1 MSKAIKTG
9 IYFRRPLFLTLSL
22 SLASFAFSVFLTGSG
37 KLCLGVSLLAVS
49 FLCALFMLLPRVCKT
64 RVLHISLTLILVA
77 LPLLLSYRAVDS
89 VEALC
94 REERDKPIQ
103 ATMVI
108 ESLVSKFEGG
118 GFYRAR
124 LVTLGAIETD
134 AAVLVY
140 ISQDDTPSK
149 NDTLTASIKLS
160 PIKEDEFSNYYMADG
175 IIFKATIQETLA
187 YQSSGQQ
194 PLTESK
200 LFVAK
205 RLQHLF
211 MTKTDKESATLIS
224 ALFLGDK
231 SDLSDRT
238 SLDFR
243 RLGISHLAA
252 VSGLHISIL
261 IYGLESIL
269 HLFKTP
275 RLARTVISILLLLFY
290 LLLIGFPISALRA
303 AAMFMLVILSYYI
316 GGRYDSLTALALV
329 AVLFCFLSP
338 YTVYDLAFWLSV
350 TATAGVLIVVSKEEI
365 EEKST
370 EEFVVPPIPMSTLKG
385 FFKRSKSAVFSYI
398 KNSLLISFG
407 AICATLPI
415 TACVFGYFS
424 LLSAFATLALTPLVQ
439 LLMYGAVLFPL
450 LCFFP
455 PFCFLIKL
463 TAHLAL
469 TVISSLS
476 SINHTVLSMNNPLT
490 KWLLILTVCTLFLFK
505 IFPITKALVR
515 RAVYASLAL
524 LLSVYLCVIGFT
536 RYREQSFDFLQYS
549 SNEIVTIRSHGEV
562 SVFMLKSFQADY
574 VLSILDT
581 YESLYL
587 DRLILTKCN
596 NQSPNELRTLLST
609 VKTETVFL
617 PEPQSFGEKHLADE
631 LQSAIRD
638 NGVSC
643 RFYKKDTETALGDS
657 FYMTD
662 FSAEPHDE
670 DDRLLRI
677 THNETQILYAIPS
690 AYSDA
695 ATPVVSVPYQEAD
708 ILILGRMYVPRNQ
721 NIIINIPLPRLKLLI
736 NANQKA
742 TVQIAASDEHSFR
755 YLQAPAKLSY
765 SLDSQ

>member
-9 IYFRRPLFLTLSL
+9 IYFRRPLFLTLSF

-37 KLCLGVSLLAVS
+37 KLFFGISLLAAS
-49 FLCALFMLLPRVCKT
+49 FLCALFLLLPRVRKT
-64 RVLHISLTLILVA
+64 RVLHISLTLMLVA
-77 LPLLLSYRAVDS
+77 LPLLLSYKAVDS
-89 VEALC
+89 VEGLC
-94 REERDKPIQ
+94 REDRDKPIW
-103 ATMVI
+103 ATMTV
-108 ESLVSKFEGG
+108 ESLVSEFEGG

-124 LVTLGAIETD
+124 LITLGAIDTD

-140 ISQDDTPSK
+140 ISHDDTPSK
-149 NDTLTASIKLS
+149 NDILTASIKLY
-160 PIKEDEFSNYYMADG
+160 PTKEDKFSNYYMADG
-175 IIFKATIQETLA
+175 IMLKATIQEMLA
-187 YQSSGQQ
+187 YQSSGQP

-200 LFVAK
+200 LFLAE

-211 MTKTDKESATLIS
+211 MRKTDKESGALIS

-238 SLDFR
+238 TLDFR

-261 IYGLESIL
+261 IYGLETIL
-269 HLFKTP
+269 RLFKTP

-290 LLLIGFPISALRA
+290 LLLIGFPVSALRA

-329 AVLFCFLSP
+329 ALLFCFLSP

-350 TATAGVLIVVSKEEI
+350 TATAGVLIVISKEEI
-365 EEKST
+365 KEKPT
-370 EEFVVPPIPMSTLKG
+370 EEFEVPPIPMNTLKG
-385 FFKRSKSAVFSYI
+385 FFKRSKSAILSYI

-424 LLSAFATLALTPLVQ
+424 LLSAFATLVLTPLVQ
-439 LLMYGAVLFPL
+439 ILMYGAVLFPL

-455 PFCFLIKL
+455 PFCILMKL

-469 TVISSLS
+469 TVIFSLS
-476 SINHTVLSMNNPLT
+476 SINHTVLSTSNPLT
-490 KWLLILTVCTLFLFK
+490 KWILILSVCALFAFK
-505 IFPITKALVR
+505 IFPITKAFVR
-515 RAVYASLAL
+515 RTVYASLAL
-524 LLSVYLCVIGFT
+524 FLSAYFCIVGIT
-536 RYREQSFDFLQYS
+536 RYREQSFEFLQYS
-549 SNEIVTIRSHGEV
+549 SKEIVTLRSHGEI
-562 SVFMLKSFQADY
+562 SVFMLKSLQADY

-581 YESLYL
+581 YEYLYL

-596 NQSPNELRTLLST
+596 NQSPNELRALLSA
-609 VKTETVFL
+609 VKTKTVFL
-617 PEPQSFGEKHLADE
+617 PEPQSFGEKHLTDE
-631 LQSAIRD
+631 LQLAIKEH
-638 NGVSC
+638 GVFC
-643 RFYKKDTETALGDS
+643 RFYKKDTEIALGDS

-677 THNETQILYAIPS
+677 TYNQTQILYAIPS
-690 AYSDA
+690 AYSNA
-695 ATPVVSVPYQEAD
+695 ASPIVSVPYQEAD
-708 ILILGRMYVPRNQ
+708 ILILGRMYVPKNQ

-742 TVQIAASDEHSFR
+742 AVQIVASDEHSFR
-755 YLQAPAKLSY
+755 YLQAPKRLSFP
-765 SLDSQ
+765 LDSQ